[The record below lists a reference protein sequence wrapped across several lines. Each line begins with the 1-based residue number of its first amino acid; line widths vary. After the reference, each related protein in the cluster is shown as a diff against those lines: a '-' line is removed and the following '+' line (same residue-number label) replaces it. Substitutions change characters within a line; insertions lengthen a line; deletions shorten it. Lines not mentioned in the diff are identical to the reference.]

1 MNYDISLSKSG
12 LQDNMEFDTAER
24 TMNFLTQLTDI
35 LVDCVDDQNR
45 KDSIYS
51 IVDLF
56 FAGLK
61 EKPKN

>member
-1 MNYDISLSKSG
+1 MK
-12 LQDNMEFDTAER
+12 FDTAER
-24 TMNFLTQLTDI
+24 AMNFLTQLTDI